1 VIKKLRRYAL
11 GRKFI
16 LRTDHKPLVG
26 LFDEKRATREIENK
40 QGLKNIDYKLSELEF
55 TVEYVLG
62 GKNNLA
68 DVLSRLKAY
77 TARAE

>member
-1 VIKKLRRYAL
+1 
-11 GRKFI
+11 
-16 LRTDHKPLVG
+16 

-40 QGLKNIDYKLSELEF
+40 QRLKNLVYKLSELDF